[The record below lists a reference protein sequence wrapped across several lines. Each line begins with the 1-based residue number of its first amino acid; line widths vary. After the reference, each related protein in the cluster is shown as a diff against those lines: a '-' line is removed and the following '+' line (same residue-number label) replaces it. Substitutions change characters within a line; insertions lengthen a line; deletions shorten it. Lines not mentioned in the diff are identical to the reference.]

1 MDRVFIR
8 SAAISFAFACG
19 AMVVGPGVVGIAES
33 HAILGIGPD
42 IHDIFDLFGED
53 DDKSAMHHPRPGSEE
68 FSAQAARTVGITTA
82 DAGPPVST
90 FGSVPESAGR
100 VAGGGG
106 VPESGGGGGGVPRNP
121 VAGRS
126 SNLPPVPFAPITR
139 NIVIRGAPPAASPAG
154 APVPEFVPPAV
165 RQGVGGV
172 PLVVPPPSPPVPEG
186 RPAPAGPAA
195 PAPALLTK
203 NPLAPNNSGNGRIP
217 DSFRVGYAEYLRAA
231 TTTDLFVAALPG
243 VAGIAG
249 FTLLGAYAGY
259 RQARAV
265 QAALLPPVPTRILL

>member
-1 MDRVFIR
+1 MI
-8 SAAISFAFACG
+8 
-19 AMVVGPGVVGIAES
+19 VGPGVVGIAES

-42 IHDIFDLFGED
+42 IHDIFDLFGDD

-90 FGSVPESAGR
+90 FGSVPESAAR

-106 VPESGGGGGGVPRNP
+106 VPESGGRAGGGGAVPRSP

-126 SNLPPVPFAPITR
+126 SNLARVPSAPITR
-139 NIVIRGAPPAASPAG
+139 NIVIRGAQPAASPARI
-154 APVPEFVPPAV
+154 PVPEFVPPAV
-165 RQGVGGV
+165 RQGFGGV
-172 PLVVPPPSPPVPEG
+172 PLAVPPPSPPVSGG
-186 RPAPAGPAA
+186 RPAPAGPPAAA
-195 PAPALLTK
+195 PTPLTK
-203 NPLAPNNSGNGRIP
+203 NPLAPGNSGSGRFP
-217 DSFRVGYAEYLRAA
+217 ESFRVGYAEYLRAA

>member
-8 SAAISFAFACG
+8 SAAISFAFASG

-42 IHDIFDLFGED
+42 IDIFDLFGED

-106 VPESGGGGGGVPRNP
+106 VPESGGGRRWRCRATLSQGGHRTAARAVRPDHPQHRYPRGTAGSESCRRARAGVRAAC
-121 VAGRS
+121 VR
-126 SNLPPVPFAPITR
+126 R
-139 NIVIRGAPPAASPAG
+139 EPAAS
-154 APVPEFVPPAV
+154 
-165 RQGVGGV
+165 RW
-172 PLVVPPPSPPVPEG
+172 S
-186 RPAPAGPAA
+186 R
-195 PAPALLTK
+195 
-203 NPLAPNNSGNGRIP
+203 R
-217 DSFRVGYAEYLRAA
+217 LRARRCPKA
-231 TTTDLFVAALPG
+231 GLRLPG
-243 VAGIAG
+243 HRHPR
-249 FTLLGAYAGY
+249 L
-259 RQARAV
+259 R
-265 QAALLPPVPTRILL
+265 P